1 MKEGEKYPTDRQRH
15 RQTEEHTDRQ
25 TDRQRPGL
33 TRQGTKRL
41 AARPT

>member
-15 RQTEEHTDRQ
+15 RQTEEK
-25 TDRQRPGL
+25 TDRQRPRL
-33 TRQGTKRL
+33 TRQGTERL